1 MNAETTET
9 TTEHSSEKQ
18 APVNRRMSRWTE
30 EEYTVGEDKI
40 SWQASRTEERSQ
52 RDPETGEIETW
63 EREVS
68 DELVWDGIE
77 TREVNEYAVF
87 EQEKRSFE
95 STASSSGKA
104 DKIDLICFDGEAKGV
119 LDLDDEDN
127 WDIPHQYED
136 RGYSR
141 WKGNTPELMRRYKTS
156 SSSDRQRSYSKY
168 RIEITREL
176 VERYDEVYVVKW
188 RYSHSA
194 DREGSSSSKK
204 AKKAVKLEVSE

>member
-9 TTEHSSEKQ
+9 TTEHSNERQ
-18 APVNRRMSRWTE
+18 VPVNRRMSRWTE
-30 EEYTVGEDKI
+30 EKYTVGEDRI
-40 SWQASRTEERSQ
+40 SWEASRTEERSQ
-52 RDPETGEIETW
+52 RDPETGEVETW
-63 EREVS
+63 ESEVS

-87 EQEKRSFE
+87 SQEKRSFE
-95 STASSSGKA
+95 STASGSRKK
-104 DKIDLICFDGEAKGV
+104 DNIDLICFDGEAKGV

-127 WDIPHQYED
+127 WDIPHQYE
-136 RGYSR
+136 RSYR
-141 WKGNTPELMRRYKTS
+141 RLNGNTPELMRKYVTS

-168 RIEITREL
+168 RTEITREL
-176 VERYDEVYVVKW
+176 IERYDEVYAVKW

-194 DREGSSSSKK
+194 DRNGSSSSKT